1 MRQEPVNKL
10 GESALHYWKWSG
22 FLFSLFFWIIPLAY
36 IVGIKFWSWPIWI
49 IGLLILVCLIITVL
63 KTFIFPKIVWERWR
77 YEISEQDIDLS
88 YGLWIKKRTIIP
100 MVRVQHVDTK
110 QGPLMNKFALA
121 SVTISTAAGS
131 HEIPALKEEIADELR
146 DHISILARVVE
157 EDV

>member
-1 MRQEPVNKL
+1 
-10 GESALHYWKWSG
+10 
-22 FLFSLFFWIIPLAY
+22 
-36 IVGIKFWSWPIWI
+36 
-49 IGLLILVCLIITVL
+49 
-63 KTFIFPKIVWERWR
+63 
-77 YEISEQDIDLS
+77 
-88 YGLWIKKRTIIP
+88 

-110 QGPLMNKFALA
+110 QGPLMSKFVLA